1 MAKRT
6 HDDWVLSGE
15 LEEESERAMS
25 RRGYLERL
33 GERVKRAREKSQTS
47 RRLLAHVAGVSE
59 RYLAQLEAGRGNLSI
74 LKLRE
79 IARAACIPLEELVAE
94 EPVFPDTIW
103 FWRQRLHDATADELR
118 AVDAALGAIFR
129 LPGEGQARS
138 RRVALIGLRGAG
150 KSTLGRLL
158 AEAMGVPFI
167 ELNLEIEK
175 ETGVTTA
182 EIFDLYGPQGYRRRE
197 AAALLHVFQVYKEA
211 VIATGGGIV
220 AEPGT
225 FDLLL
230 ANTVTAWI
238 KAAPEEHMAR
248 VLAQGDDRPIAGH
261 PEALRDLKLI
271 LDARTPHYERA
282 DVTIDTAGNRV
293 ELSLVELRMAL
304 AAYGVAKARVRG
316 EG

>member
-1 MAKRT
+1 
-6 HDDWVLSGE
+6 
-15 LEEESERAMS
+15 
-25 RRGYLERL
+25 
-33 GERVKRAREKSQTS
+33 
-47 RRLLAHVAGVSE
+47 
-59 RYLAQLEAGRGNLSI
+59 
-74 LKLRE
+74 
-79 IARAACIPLEELVAE
+79 
-94 EPVFPDTIW
+94 
-103 FWRQRLHDATADELR
+103 
-118 AVDAALGAIFR
+118 
-129 LPGEGQARS
+129 
-138 RRVALIGLRGAG
+138 
-150 KSTLGRLL
+150 
-158 AEAMGVPFI
+158 MGVPFV

-175 ETGVTTA
+175 DTGVSTG

-197 AAALLHVFQVYKEA
+197 AAALLQVFQSYKEA

-248 VLAQGDDRPIAGH
+248 VLAQGDDRPMTGH
-261 PEALRDLKLI
+261 PEALRDLELI

-282 DVTIDTAGNRV
+282 DVTIDTTGNRV

>member
-6 HDDWVLSGE
+6 HDDWVLSGD

-94 EPVFPDTIW
+94 EPVFPDAIW

-118 AVDAALGAIFR
+118 AIDAALGAIFR
-129 LPGEGQARS
+129 TSGEGKART

-158 AEAMGVPFI
+158 AEAMGVPFV

-175 ETGVTTA
+175 ATGVTTA

-197 AAALLHVFQVYKEA
+197 AEALLQVFQSYTEA

-238 KAAPEEHMAR
+238 KAAPEAHMAR

-282 DVTIDTAGNRV
+282 DVTIDTTGNRV

>member
-25 RRGYLERL
+25 RRGYLQRL
-33 GERVKRAREKSQTS
+33 GERVKRARETSRTS

-94 EPVFPDTIW
+94 EPVFPDEIW
-103 FWRQRLHDATADELR
+103 FWRQRLHDATADELH

-129 LPGEGQARS
+129 TAGEGKART

-175 ETGVTTA
+175 ETGVTHRG
-182 EIFDLYGPQGYRRRE
+182 DLRPLRPPGLSPARGRGPAPRLPALQGGGDRDRRR
-197 AAALLHVFQVYKEA
+197 
-211 VIATGGGIV
+211 
-220 AEPGT
+220 
-225 FDLLL
+225 
-230 ANTVTAWI
+230 
-238 KAAPEEHMAR
+238 
-248 VLAQGDDRPIAGH
+248 DRRRA
-261 PEALRDLKLI
+261 RDLRPAAGQHGDR
-271 LDARTPHYERA
+271 LDQGRARGTHGPGPGPGRPTAPWPATPRPCA
-282 DVTIDTAGNRV
+282 TW
-293 ELSLVELRMAL
+293 S
-304 AAYGVAKARVRG
+304 
-316 EG
+316 